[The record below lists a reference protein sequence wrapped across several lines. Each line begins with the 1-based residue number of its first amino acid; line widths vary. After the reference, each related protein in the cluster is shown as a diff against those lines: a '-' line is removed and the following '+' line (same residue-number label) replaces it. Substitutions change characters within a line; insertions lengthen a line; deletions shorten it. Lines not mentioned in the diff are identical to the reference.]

1 MLSRWFNQGTNSLIA
16 GWILITLSILVCNGF
31 FWINDYISSPQHGL
45 FDNFNEVSEVIRSK
59 NVLWYRLYFLLD
71 FFWGLYLLIIIGSVV
86 KDDNG
91 IPLLNYKEYIS
102 TTASTLYVVFA
113 SVAFL
118 FDCIEGICY
127 LFYWGKFLEAIYFIK
142 MLSYSVCLSFLVYWL
157 LKTQVLRYFKAF
169 LRFVWTSLFSI
180 LFLVVIYLLI
190 TIMPQGGTIIVDLF
204 YNPWNI
210 LLLFFLLAFLAIMI
224 SHYPIYADIWMNGDN
239 TCVHLEMDKKIRFH
253 GFGIIYYKGVGATNA
268 ENRSFN
274 NVIVQAMRRSLGIM
288 LYLALFNIL
297 LGVISQFFEVQF
309 DVLTL
314 TIFILV
320 ATLFLYYLEG
330 KKYDDWKVTLA
341 KTDIPA
347 AIKKQTV
354 EKIVYYVKWFP
365 RYFLICTFLV
375 VITTLC
381 AYFLNWNRWT
391 IILFLLTLGFQMFLY
406 IMFKIARSYFKYVYR
421 SEFMVKEHEEMY
433 DPNTLAFFKT
443 YDADQSRGETRLGR
457 FMAMLSHNVR
467 YLRLMQISGL
477 ISLVALVLANSFF
490 EVATFFNPL
499 VIILLYIIFFYSL
512 FVIIFKHL
520 LYYHRRPQSTYKHRN
535 FFKYGIP
542 LVFFFLVG
550 WMVFTAMFNN
560 DLHQLSLVDREL
572 PEPLSYES
580 FLASMTKKS
589 NNGKAEN
596 YFLVGSYGGGL
607 KANLWN
613 LLLLHRLEIAS
624 DKEFF
629 NRTLVMSGVSG
640 GAVGI
645 GNFASLL
652 YEQKDSASIARQ
664 IEKIGRSNVL
674 SNELTYLLGRD
685 LVREY
690 LPFWSYA
697 GRDRSYKSMQQ
708 HAKNTGMKTYNTI
721 AFDEYWRKIYDSRA
735 GTFPA
740 LIINTTAVG
749 GQQGLATSVQFP
761 ENTFA
766 GAKIINEFTGDLSN
780 KTLTYFGAIS
790 TTNRFPF
797 FSPTAKI
804 PNKGSYLDG
813 GYFDNSG
820 MLSTLEVFDAAIR
833 DTTQDF
839 ASKINPVFIN
849 IINSED
855 FYIAQ
860 KIKEYG
866 LKPKSINDVSE
877 IGSIIGTV
885 ASIDKFP
892 RFVLE
897 KIRARGYAV
906 ELIMMPHKLS
916 YEKIKQSLNGE
927 IAKPL
932 ELMEKIALH
941 NDSIDAALRDYKNY
955 DLEKWGVI
963 QPPLARLLSIP
974 AVRYQEAMINKHAS
988 VKNTL
993 QRILDIYINTEE
1005 VIDTVFQNKAK
1016 RRAVSKYQKENSE
1029 VLDTKK
1035 RD

>member
-1 MLSRWFNQGTNSLIA
+1 MFYKWFNQGINFLIA
-16 GWILITLSILVCNGF
+16 IWILITFLILVCNGF

-45 FDNFNEVSEVIRSK
+45 FDNFNGVSQIIQSK

-71 FFWGLYLLIIIGSVV
+71 FVWGLYLLIIIGGVV
-86 KDDNG
+86 KDDDG
-91 IPLLNYKEYIS
+91 VSLLNYKEY
-102 TTASTLYVVFA
+102 ASKTLSAFYIIFA
-113 SVAFL
+113 SLAFL

-127 LFYWGKFLEAIYFIK
+127 LFYWGKFLQAIYFIK
-142 MLSYSVCLSFLVYWL
+142 MLSYAVCLSFLLYWL
-157 LKTQVLRYFKAF
+157 LKTHLLPNVKVF

-180 LFLVVIYLLI
+180 IFLVIIYLLI
-190 TIMPQGGTIIVDLF
+190 TLMPQGGTIIVDLF
-204 YNPWNI
+204 YDPWNI
-210 LLLFFLLAFLAIMI
+210 IILFFLLAFLAIMI

-239 TCVHLEMDKKIRFH
+239 TCVTLEMDKKIRFH

-268 ENRSFN
+268 EHRSFD
-274 NVIVQAMRRSLGIM
+274 NVMVQGMRRSLGIM

-297 LGVISQFFEVQF
+297 FGVISQFFEIQF

-320 ATLFLYYLEG
+320 VTLFLYYLEG
-330 KKYDDWKVTLA
+330 KKYDDWKVKLA
-341 KTDIPA
+341 KKDIPA

-391 IILFLLTLGFQMFLY
+391 LILFLLTLGSQMFLY

-421 SEFMVKEHEEMY
+421 SESLAHDFKEMY
-433 DPNTLAFFKT
+433 DPNTLDLFTT
-443 YDADQSRGETRLGR
+443 YDAKQSRGNTKVGK
-457 FMAMLSHNVR
+457 FIGMLSHNVR

-477 ISLVALVLANSFF
+477 FSLIALILANSIF

-520 LYYHRRPQSTYKHRN
+520 LYYHRRPQSTYRHRN

-542 LVFFFLVG
+542 MAFFFLVG

-560 DLHQLSLVDREL
+560 DLHQLSLVDRRL
-572 PEPLSYES
+572 PEPLSYDS
-580 FLASMTKKS
+580 FLTSMTKKS

-613 LLLLHRLEIAS
+613 LLLLHRLENDS

-685 LVREY
+685 LVHEY
-690 LPFWSYA
+690 LPFFSYE

-804 PNKGSYLDG
+804 PTKGSYLDG

-833 DTTQDF
+833 DTTQAF
-839 ASKINPVFIN
+839 ASMINPVFIN

-866 LKPKSINDVSE
+866 LKPKSIKDVSE

-932 ELMEKIALH
+932 ELMEKITLH
-941 NDSIDAALRDYKNY
+941 NDSIDAALRDYKHY

-963 QPPLARLLSIP
+963 QPPLARLLSTP
-974 AVRYQEAMINKHAS
+974 AVRYQEAMVNKHAS
-988 VKNTL
+988 VQNTL
-993 QRILDIYINTEE
+993 RRILDIYINTEE
-1005 VIDTVFQNKAK
+1005 VIDTVFQNKVK
-1016 RRAVSKYQKENSE
+1016 RRAVSKYWKENSE
-1029 VLDTKK
+1029 IPNTKK
-1035 RD
+1035 MD

>member
-1 MLSRWFNQGTNSLIA
+1 MLNRWFNQGINSLIA
-16 GWILITLSILVCNGF
+16 IWILITFLILVCNGF
-31 FWINDYISSPQHGL
+31 FWINDYISSPQHAL
-45 FDNFNEVSEVIRSK
+45 FDNFKDVSAVIQSK

-71 FFWGLYLLIIIGSVV
+71 FFWGLYFLIIIGSVV

-91 IPLLNYKEYIS
+91 VSLLNRKEYIS
-102 TTASTLYVVFA
+102 TTASTFYIIFA
-113 SVAFL
+113 CLAFL

-127 LFYWGKFLEAIYFIK
+127 LFYWGTFLQTIYLIK
-142 MLSYSVCLSFLVYWL
+142 MLSYSICLSFLLYWL
-157 LKTQVLRYFKAF
+157 LKTHLLPNFKAF

-180 LFLVVIYLLI
+180 LFLVIIYLLI

-210 LLLFFLLAFLAIMI
+210 LILFFLLAFLAIMI

-239 TCVHLEMDKKIRFH
+239 TCVNLEMDRKIRFF
-253 GFGIIYYKGVGATNA
+253 GFGIIFYKRINAINA
-268 ENRSFN
+268 ENRSFDN
-274 NVIVQAMRRSLGIM
+274 IRVKSMRRSLGII
-288 LYLALFNIL
+288 LYIAMFNIVF
-297 LGVISQFFEVQF
+297 GVISQFFEVQF

-320 ATLFLYYLEG
+320 LTLFMYYLEG
-330 KKYDDWKVTLA
+330 RKYDDWKNKLA
-341 KTDIPA
+341 KKDIPA
-347 AIKKQTV
+347 EIKKQTV
-354 EKIVYYVKWFP
+354 EKIVYYVRWFP
-365 RYFLICTFLV
+365 RYYLICTFLV
-375 VITTLC
+375 IVTTLC
-381 AYFLNWNRWT
+381 AFFLNWNRWT
-391 IILFLLTLGFQMFLY
+391 LILFLLALGCQMFLY
-406 IMFKIARSYFKYVYR
+406 VMFKIARTFFKYVYR
-421 SEFMVKEHEEMY
+421 SESLINEHKEMY
-433 DPNTLAFFKT
+433 DAYTLELFKT
-443 YDADQSRGETRLGR
+443 YDANQSRGDTKLGK
-457 FMAMLSHNVR
+457 FLGMFSHNVR

-477 ISLVALVLANSFF
+477 ISLIALILANSIF

-512 FVIIFKHL
+512 FVIIFKHI

-542 LVFFFLVG
+542 MAFFILAG
-550 WMVFTAMFNN
+550 WMVFTAMFPN

-580 FLASMTKKS
+580 FLTSMTEKS
-589 NNGKAEN
+589 SNGRAEN

-613 LLLLHRLEIAS
+613 LLLLNRLENAS

-690 LPFWSYA
+690 FPFVSYG

-708 HAKNTGMKTYNTI
+708 HANYTGMKSYNTI
-721 AFDEYWRKIYDSRA
+721 AFDDYWKKIYDSRE

-749 GQQGLATSVQFP
+749 GQQGVATSVQFP

-766 GAKIINEFTGDLSN
+766 GAKIINEFTGNLSN

-804 PNKGSYLDG
+804 PTKGSYLDG

-820 MLSTLEVFDAAIR
+820 MLSTLEVFDAATR
-833 DTTQDF
+833 DTTKPF

-860 KIKEYG
+860 KIQEYG

-916 YEKIKQSLNGE
+916 YEKVKQSLKGE

-932 ELMEKIALH
+932 QLMEKIALH
-941 NDSIDAALRDYKNY
+941 NDSIDAALHDYKHYN
-955 DLEKWGVI
+955 LEKWGVI
-963 QPPLARLLSIP
+963 QPPLARLLSTP
-974 AVRYQEAMINKHAS
+974 AVRYQEAMINEHAS
-988 VKNTL
+988 VQNTL

-1005 VIDTVFQNKAK
+1005 VIDTVFQNKVK
-1016 RRAVSKYQKENSE
+1016 RRAVSKYLKENKE
-1029 VLDTKK
+1029 TLNKK
-1035 RD
+1035 KAE